1 MVRAIVGAC
10 WGDEGKGKITDM
22 LGAQSDV
29 VVRFQGGANAG
40 HTIINEFGRSAL
52 HLLPSGVFNAKATN
66 VIGMG
71 VALDLDK
78 LFKELDTEVLSKGAP
93 MPKLLVSDRAQVLM
107 PYHIQFDTL
116 EEMRLADK
124 AYGSTK
130 SGIAPFYSDKYM
142 KKGIQVCEIFHDKEL
157 MEHLEAIAELKN
169 AQLVGIYHVNE
180 RTPRND
186 EEKKLFSLVD
196 PKELFDYLVSFR
208 ERLRPL
214 VGDVASFLHQCIKE
228 NKTILLEGQLGS
240 MKDTD
245 NGIYPMVTS
254 SSPLAGFACV
264 GAGIPPYAITEITA
278 VVKAYSSAVGAGAFV
293 SEILDPVEADDL
305 RHRGGDKGEYGATTG
320 RPRRVG
326 WLDTVAVRYGCM
338 MQGATGIALTNIDVL
353 SYLDKIPVCTAYETE
368 DGTITKN
375 FPVTPVLEKCK
386 PVWEYLPGW
395 KCDISKARSFDE
407 LPENARKYVEFIE
420 KETGCPVV
428 IVSNGPARE
437 NTIVR

>member
-78 LFKELDTEVLSKGAP
+78 LFKELDAEVLSKGAP

-293 SEILDPVEADDL
+293 SEILDPVEADNL
-305 RHRGGDKGEYGATTG
+305 RRRGGDKGEYGATTG

-353 SYLDKIPVCTAYETE
+353 SYLDKIPVCAAYETE

>member
-71 VALDLDK
+71 VALDLEK
-78 LFKELDTEVLSKGAP
+78 LFKELDAEVLSKGAP

-353 SYLDKIPVCTAYETE
+353 SYLDKIPVCKAYETE
-368 DGTITKN
+368 DGTITKD

>member
-78 LFKELDTEVLSKGAP
+78 LFKELDAEVLSKGAP

-196 PKELFDYLVSFR
+196 PKEMFDYLVSFR

-353 SYLDKIPVCTAYETE
+353 SYLDKIPVCAAYETE

>member
-78 LFKELDTEVLSKGAP
+78 LFKELDAEVLSKGAP

-157 MEHLEAIAELKN
+157 MEHLEAVAELKN

-196 PKELFDYLVSFR
+196 PKEMFDYLVSFR

>member
-78 LFKELDTEVLSKGAP
+78 LFKELDAEVLSKGAP

-305 RHRGGDKGEYGATTG
+305 RRRGGDKGEYGATTG

-353 SYLDKIPVCTAYETE
+353 SYLDKIPVCAAYETE

>member
-78 LFKELDTEVLSKGAP
+78 LFKELDAEVLSKGAP

-293 SEILDPVEADDL
+293 SEILDPVEADNL
-305 RHRGGDKGEYGATTG
+305 RRRGGDKGEYGATTG

-353 SYLDKIPVCTAYETE
+353 SYLDKIPVCAAYETE
-368 DGTITKN
+368 DGTITKD

>member
-52 HLLPSGVFNAKATN
+52 HLLPSGVFNAKATY

-78 LFKELDTEVLSKGAP
+78 LFKELDAEVLSKGAP

-157 MEHLEAIAELKN
+157 MEHLEAVAELKN

-196 PKELFDYLVSFR
+196 PKEMFDYLVSFR

-368 DGTITKN
+368 DGTITKD

>member
-78 LFKELDTEVLSKGAP
+78 LFKELDAEVLSKGAP

-353 SYLDKIPVCTAYETE
+353 SYLDKIPVCAAYETE
-368 DGTITKN
+368 DGTITKD

-428 IVSNGPARE
+428 IVSQRPRP
-437 NTIVR
+437 

>member
-78 LFKELDTEVLSKGAP
+78 LFKELDAEVLSKGAP

-196 PKELFDYLVSFR
+196 PQEMFDYLVSFR

-368 DGTITKN
+368 DGTITKD

>member
-78 LFKELDTEVLSKGAP
+78 LFKELDAEVLSKGAP

-116 EEMRLADK
+116 EEMRLSDK

-368 DGTITKN
+368 DGTITKD

>member
-78 LFKELDTEVLSKGAP
+78 LFKELDAEVLSKGAP

-186 EEKKLFSLVD
+186 EEKKLFSLID

>member
-78 LFKELDTEVLSKGAP
+78 LFKELDAEVLSKGAP

-245 NGIYPMVTS
+245 NGIDPMVTS

-326 WLDTVAVRYGCM
+326 WLDTVAVHYGCM

>member
-78 LFKELDTEVLSKGAP
+78 LFKELDAEVLSKGAP

-305 RHRGGDKGEYGATTG
+305 RRRGGDKGEYGATTG

-353 SYLDKIPVCTAYETE
+353 SYLDKIPVCKAYETE
-368 DGTITKN
+368 DGTITKD

>member
-78 LFKELDTEVLSKGAP
+78 LFKELDAEVLSKGAP

-196 PKELFDYLVSFR
+196 PKEMFDYLVSFR

-214 VGDVASFLHQCIKE
+214 VGDVASFLHRCIKE